1 MEEEGLIVR
10 GRVVIDMRPPFRSVK
25 DAVMSFGETVLVRE
39 IYGNKLKEM
48 QIKASE
54 NTHYQSRVGPIAT
67 ELEEIKQSLQ
77 KAKEEGNIMAN
88 YFTSLKQDVE
98 QTKRELQQMK
108 SKEYLKQL
116 LADDPEIEELKSVE
130 NTPEI
135 EVVKPQKEDGFEHF
149 EKKRIVK
156 FASPNLLAKE
166 INVKKK
172 TKRKL
177 LMPFIGGIFSK
188 KKGSQEADSPIS
200 A

>member
-1 MEEEGLIVR
+1 M
-10 GRVVIDMRPPFRSVK
+10 
-25 DAVMSFGETVLVRE
+25 
-39 IYGNKLKEM
+39 
-48 QIKASE
+48 KAIE
-54 NTHYQSRVGPIAT
+54 NAQYQSRVGPIAT

-88 YFTSLKQDVE
+88 YFTSLKQEVE

-116 LADDPEIEELKSVE
+116 LVDDPEIEELKSVE

-135 EVVKPQKEDGFEHF
+135 EVVKPQKEDGLEHY
-149 EKKRIVK
+149 EKKRLVK
-156 FASPNLLAKE
+156 FASPNSLAKE

-172 TKRKL
+172 DKRKL

-188 KKGSQEADSPIS
+188 KKGSQEAESPRGS
-200 A
+200 